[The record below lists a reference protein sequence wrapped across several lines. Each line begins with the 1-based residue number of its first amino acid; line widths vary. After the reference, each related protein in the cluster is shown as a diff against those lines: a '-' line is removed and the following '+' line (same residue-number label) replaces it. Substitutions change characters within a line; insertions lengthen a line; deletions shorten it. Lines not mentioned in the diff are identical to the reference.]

1 MGYLHERSQFIRE
14 LPDTVYEEIILRRAN
29 TTGTTIFKDDDFFED
44 DAIEIEEPS
53 SPSPRVAEAKRGEG
67 RPAPRSFSGVG
78 VRGDDWKK
86 KSFLGDY

>member
-1 MGYLHERSQFIRE
+1 MGEPKKNGACFNVACTRARKNLFLTYPLTGGGDMGYLHERSQFIRE

-53 SPSPRVAEAKRGEG
+53 SP
-67 RPAPRSFSGVG
+67 RPA
-78 VRGDDWKK
+78 
-86 KSFLGDY
+86 